1 MVSFPRGIKQLPYIW
16 SIILSLLH
24 HRRAVL
30 ILTGI
35 GTADTNFP
43 SLPIRFLPIS
53 LSMKLQNTL
62 FIIMEFQSCFWSK
75 SSFNSKWS
83 AKWTRAHGILWS
95 SYVTHC
101 LIADGL
107 IGQGNGLF
115 EDCYA
120 SSWSSV
126 SCTNGLISSGIF
138 ICSISATSIPLF
150 LSHPSFLSLEI
161 KGWTQGWLLLLTL
174 SDPMNKNVAAWPQ
187 NVGLCWSRVLSSQ

>member
-1 MVSFPRGIKQLPYIW
+1 MVSFPRWIKQLPCIW
-16 SIILSLLH
+16 SIILSHLH

-35 GTADTNFP
+35 STVDTNFP

-62 FIIMEFQSCFWSK
+62 FTIMEFQSCFWSK

-83 AKWTRAHGILWS
+83 VEWTHAHGILWS
-95 SYVTHC
+95 YYVTHC
-101 LIADGL
+101 LVADGL
-107 IGQGNGLF
+107 LGQGNGLF

-126 SCTNGLISSGIF
+126 PYTNGRISSGRF
-138 ICSISATSIPLF
+138 ICSISVTSIRLF
-150 LSHPSFLSLEI
+150 LSQPSLLSLEI
-161 KGWTQGWLLLLTL
+161 KGWTQEWLLLLTL
-174 SDPMNKNVAAWPQ
+174 PDPMSKNVAGWPQ